1 VEKDMK
7 ENIIM
12 VKEKDKEFIISKMVK
27 RKNIIIKM
35 V

>member
-1 VEKDMK
+1 MK